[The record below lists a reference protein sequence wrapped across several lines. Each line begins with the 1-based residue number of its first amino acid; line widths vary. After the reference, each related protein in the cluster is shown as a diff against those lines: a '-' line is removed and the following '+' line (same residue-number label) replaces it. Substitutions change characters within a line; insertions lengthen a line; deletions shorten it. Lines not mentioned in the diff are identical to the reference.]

1 MTCTTPNPFLGH
13 SAGILILRYL
23 LGMTSNDLEILTG
36 MQVELNMTK
45 YMLNTRTALEVL
57 LLSFWKELI

>member
-1 MTCTTPNPFLGH
+1 
-13 SAGILILRYL
+13 
-23 LGMTSNDLEILTG
+23 MTSNDLEILTG